1 MTKVT
6 TYPANE
12 RVIAIAANA
21 TPVEW
26 PVSGDE
32 SVRAHGYIG
41 MRRARDSVS
50 LWDFPGIKP
59 KIKTTGIRVGDTIV
73 TWNYTGVVGILN
85 LLSRYAPLMDNI
97 PDWLAIAAILILWPT
112 CAYIYFVR
120 DNNNE

>member
-41 MRRARDSVS
+41 LRRARDSVS

-59 KIKTTGIRVGDTIV
+59 KVKTTGIRVGDTIE
-73 TWNYTGVVGILN
+73 TWSYTGVVTRVG
-85 LLSRYAPLMDNI
+85 S
-97 PDWLAIAAILILWPT
+97 IAGFYMVAGKELRWTIESVIEIRP
-112 CAYIYFVR
+112 A
-120 DNNNE
+120 NG